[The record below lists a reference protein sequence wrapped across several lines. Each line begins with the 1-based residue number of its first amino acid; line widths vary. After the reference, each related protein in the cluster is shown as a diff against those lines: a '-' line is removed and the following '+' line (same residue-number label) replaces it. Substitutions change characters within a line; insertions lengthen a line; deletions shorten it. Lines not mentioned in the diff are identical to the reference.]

1 MANTVSTQTYK
12 QLWERTLAR
21 QLEKSLVSYR
31 IANTITDA
39 VKQIHNPY
47 QSRPTA
53 TDQSLTGT
61 YAVANFTTTND
72 TINVDKE
79 AIVGEHVYKHEEL
92 LSRYDLATQR
102 AKEHAYVIKEKI
114 DAVAFQTIAT
124 TSGTLQVDDGELG
137 GIDGNPI
144 TLSATN
150 VDNMF
155 RATMEALLAAN
166 VPVDR
171 GLFIVLAPDHLT
183 KLAEFQQT
191 NGFSMAD
198 AALRNG
204 FVTKFGGFDVFVSNQ
219 LYNDGTQD
227 HAIAGTY
234 GAFQLVLPRGGAS
247 FEAKPVSG
255 KTGREI
261 VSQQIYGMGVWNY
274 DKVKLVDILVN

>member
-1 MANTVSTQTYK
+1 MANTISAQTYK
-12 QLWERTLAR
+12 QMWERTLQR

-53 TDQSLTGT
+53 TDQALAGT
-61 YAVANFTTTND
+61 YTVATFSTTDD
-72 TINVDKE
+72 TITVDKE
-79 AIVGEHVYKHEEL
+79 AIVAEHVYKHEQL
-92 LSRYDLATQR
+92 LSRYDLGVER

-124 TSGTLQVDDGELG
+124 TSGTLTVDNTDLG
-137 GIDGNPI
+137 GAAGPI
-144 TLSATN
+144 TLSANN
-150 VDNMF
+150 VDDVF
-155 RATMEALLAAN
+155 RVAMEKLLAAN

-171 GLFIVLAPDHLT
+171 GVFIVLAPDHLT
-183 KLAEFQQT
+183 KLAEFQQS

-204 FVTKFGGFDVFVSNQ
+204 FVTQFGGFDVFVSNQ

-227 HAIAGTY
+227 HAIAGAY
-234 GAFQLVLPRGGAS
+234 GAFQLVLPRGGAT
-247 FEAKPVSG
+247 FETKAVSG

-274 DKVKLVDILVN
+274 DKTKLVDILVN